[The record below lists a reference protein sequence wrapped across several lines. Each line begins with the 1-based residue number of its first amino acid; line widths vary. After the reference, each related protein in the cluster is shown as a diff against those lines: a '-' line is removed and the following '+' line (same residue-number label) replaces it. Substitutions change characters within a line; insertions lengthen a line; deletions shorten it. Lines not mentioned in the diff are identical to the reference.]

1 MPTLSSANHR
11 PRRTRAFNALFA
23 LAGLLIIL
31 LSACATATPD
41 SAGGSTAAPAAASPA
56 VEVSFSKDVL
66 PILQSRCVNCHGGQK
81 TQKGLDMTSYAQ
93 LMAGSENGSVVTPS
107 SADKSSFIQMILQN
121 KMPKSGPKLLP
132 TQVQLLV
139 DWVNAGAKN
148 N

>member
-1 MPTLSSANHR
+1 MPTLSSANHK
-11 PRRTRAFNALFA
+11 PRRTIAFNALFA

-31 LSACATATPD
+31 LSACAGAAP
-41 SAGGSTAAPAAASPA
+41 SSNGGTAATAVTVAAGN
-56 VEVSFSKDVL
+56 VSFSKDVL

-93 LMAGSENGSVVTPS
+93 LMAGSENGSVVTPG

-132 TQVQLLV
+132 AQVQLLV